1 MLTLLHITTENT
13 EELEFLR
20 ERIEAELARRGLTQR
35 QENRSP
41 AVVEQRSRRSGTLR
55 LERVKCGKDRCKKC
69 AEGGGHGPY
78 WYLYFRCHGKLT
90 SRWAVAQRAGSLP
103 ALLLDSGQLP
113 ALLAELPGVTRRG
126 LSGGY

>member
-1 MLTLLHITTENT
+1 MKMLTLLHITTEKT
-13 EELEFLR
+13 EELEFFR

-69 AEGGGHGPY
+69 AEGEGHGPY
-78 WYLYFRCHGKLT
+78 WYLYSRKNGKLT
-90 SRWAVAQRAGSLP
+90 SRYIGKMVP
-103 ALLLDSGQLP
+103 E
-113 ALLAELPGVTRRG
+113 ELN
-126 LSGGY
+126 

>member
-1 MLTLLHITTENT
+1 MRMLTLLHITTEKT
-13 EELEFLR
+13 EELEFFR
-20 ERIEAELARRGLTQR
+20 ERIEAELAHRELAQR

-78 WYLYFRCHGKLT
+78 WYLYLRCDGKLT
-90 SRWAVAQRAGSLP
+90 SRYIGK
-103 ALLLDSGQLP
+103 
-113 ALLAELPGVTRRG
+113 ELPRELRAIHRG
-126 LSGGY
+126 A